1 MHLKDEA
8 NCTTRCDVIF
18 NSPPRRKLAM
28 RKEWTESDEVNMLA
42 AALLAS
48 EDLTQQEIAEKLEL
62 KSSKIQRLL
71 KKAKSK
77 YLHQEPPRFLSHEV
91 TDPLQTESPSP
102 TATARA

>member
-1 MHLKDEA
+1 
-8 NCTTRCDVIF
+8 
-18 NSPPRRKLAM
+18 M

-91 TDPLQTESPSP
+91 TDPLLLDK
-102 TATARA
+102 AWHRAHPAAAVCAPMPRALR